1 MSKPKTGKAADKK
14 GLLAKFFGM
23 VTTDAD
29 PEVVAEI
36 AEQLVEAVEETT
48 TASVDKELAAEPAK
62 EPATEPLAEKKDESS
77 NGEVMALLK
86 SLVQEVADMKA
97 SIADMRAGDKK
108 DSDPLKELEQEIGG
122 EEEVTKPVEEIDEK
136 DKGADGK
143 DEPAVDTES
152 SMVEPAGE
160 EAGSKATADQVRDA
174 IANAKKT
181 VAAIKDENTRRTV
194 ADAMAGL
201 IRQSYGIKPSTPKGS
216 YALIQ
221 AAKKGSAQKANDGVA
236 TFDNMEARQE
246 AYDKRNPHIKKEGGK

>member
-1 MSKPKTGKAADKK
+1 MNKPKDGKAADKK

-23 VTTDAD
+23 LTNDAD

-48 TASVDKELAAEPAK
+48 PVDQEPAVDLTEKK
-62 EPATEPLAEKKDESS
+62 EDVAPAAGDKKDEAP
-77 NGEVMALLK
+77 GEVMALLK

-108 DSDPLKELEQEIGG
+108 DSDPLEELEKELGG
-122 EEEVTKPVEEIDEK
+122 DEEKVTKPVEEIKKDES
-136 DKGADGK
+136 K

-152 SMVEPAGE
+152 GLVDPAKE
-160 EAGSKATADQVRDA
+160 ETGSKAAADAQIRDA
-174 IANAKKT
+174 IASAKKT

-201 IRQSYGIKPSTPKGS
+201 IRQTYGITPSTPKGS
-216 YALIQ
+216 YAAILQ
-221 AAKKGSAQKANDGVA
+221 AKQKNAKAMTDAMP
-236 TFDNMEARQE
+236 TFDNMDERQA